1 MESLSEAELGEDCRE
16 CDMLGLLS
24 VEEMRQQVLSFVT
37 GSISL
42 SQSLCSIQGCCTN
55 CHVSIKSELR
65 QPEAI
70 RISAELKS
78 KVHLEYLDVD
88 ADILVTSS
96 YQVSLFF
103 VFMP

>member
-42 SQSLCSIQGCCTN
+42 SQSLCSIQGPVADT
-55 CHVSIKSELR
+55 VGVTSLLSER
-65 QPEAI
+65 
-70 RISAELKS
+70 RK
-78 KVHLEYLDVD
+78 LEYVEMEYVEW
-88 ADILVTSS
+88 INE
-96 YQVSLFF
+96 
-103 VFMP
+103 

>member
-42 SQSLCSIQGCCTN
+42 SQSLCSIQDTVGVT
-55 CHVSIKSELR
+55 SLLSER
-65 QPEAI
+65 
-70 RISAELKS
+70 RK
-78 KVHLEYLDVD
+78 LEYVEMEYVEW
-88 ADILVTSS
+88 INE
-96 YQVSLFF
+96 
-103 VFMP
+103 

>member
-24 VEEMRQQVLSFVT
+24 VEEMRQQVLRFLNLNCSFVT

-78 KVHLEYLDVD
+78 KV
-88 ADILVTSS
+88 
-96 YQVSLFF
+96 SLFF